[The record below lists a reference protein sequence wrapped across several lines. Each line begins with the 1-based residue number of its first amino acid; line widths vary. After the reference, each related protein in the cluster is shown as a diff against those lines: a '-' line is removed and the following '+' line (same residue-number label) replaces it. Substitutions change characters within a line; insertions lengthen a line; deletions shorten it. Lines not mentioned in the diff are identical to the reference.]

1 MENSFFA
8 GATTSRGF
16 VNLYDNIVD
25 RDDCT
30 AFFVVKGGSG
40 VGKST
45 MLKKIAAS
53 LQENHEV
60 EYFRCSADTDSL
72 DGIALPGKGIA
83 LVDGTAP
90 HVIESKYVCCT
101 DWTVDLSTC
110 LDYKVLQSYKSTLVG
125 LNKDKADCYRY
136 ATDAI
141 AAAGKIFDTL
151 YLMTKDKVDFQGVL
165 SLSHR
170 LVEGMGLT
178 RKRALFGYAITSL
191 GEVYLP
197 CKFSKKLYRLVGN
210 RYVSHIIL
218 DTIKALA
225 DVQGIKYQVFYSPL
239 NPDVACDLVFGDKV
253 VSTNPNFSADDEA
266 IIDAS
271 AFLPSEPDVYSLQLS
286 ERRLLDWAVQR
297 LQKAKALHAEI
308 EKIYIPSVDFDKVN
322 RITAETIE
330 KINTCLQK

>member
-16 VNLYDNIVD
+16 VNLYDGIVD
-25 RDDCT
+25 RDNCT

-53 LQENHEV
+53 LQDRYEI

-72 DGIALPGKGIA
+72 DGIALPDKGIA
-83 LVDGTAP
+83 MVDGTAP
-90 HVIESKYVCCT
+90 HVVESKYVCCT
-101 DWTVDLSTC
+101 DWTIDLSTC
-110 LDYKVLQSYKSTLVG
+110 LDHKVLQGQKSKLVG
-125 LNKDKADCYRY
+125 LNKDKSDCYRY
-136 ATDAI
+136 AGDAI
-141 AAAGKIFDTL
+141 ASAGKIFDAT
-151 YLMTKDKVDFQGVL
+151 YRMTKDKIDYSAVL

-170 LVEGMGLT
+170 LIEGADCS

-210 RYVSHIIL
+210 RYARHIIL

-239 NPDVACDLVFGDKV
+239 NPSVVCDLVFADRV
-253 VSTNPNFSADDEA
+253 ISTNPNFSASDEA

-286 ERRLLDWAVQR
+286 ERRLIDWAVGQLQR
-297 LQKAKALHAEI
+297 AKALHAEI

-322 RITAETIE
+322 KITAETIE
-330 KINTCLQK
+330 KVNTYLQK

>member
-25 RDDCT
+25 RNDCS

-53 LQENHEV
+53 LQNSYEV

-72 DGIALPGKGIA
+72 DGIALPSKGVA
-83 LVDGTAP
+83 MVDGTAP

-101 DWTVDLSTC
+101 DWTIDLSTC
-110 LDYKVLQSYKSTLVG
+110 LDYKVLQGYKSTLVG

-151 YLMTKDKVDFQGVL
+151 YQMTKDYVDYQGVL

-170 LVEGMGLT
+170 LVEGAST
-178 RKRALFGYAITSL
+178 PRRRALFGYAITSL

-210 RYVSHIIL
+210 RFVAHIIL
-218 DTIKALA
+218 DTIKAVA
-225 DVQGIKYQVFYSPL
+225 DAQGIKYQVFYSPL
-239 NPDVACDLVFGDKV
+239 NPDVVCDLVLGDKV
-253 VSTNPNFSADDEA
+253 ISTNPNFSADDEA

-271 AFLPSEPDVYSLQLS
+271 AFLHSEPDVYSLQLS
-286 ERRLLDWAVQR
+286 ERRLIDWAVQR

-308 EKIYIPSVDFDKVN
+308 EKIYIPSVDFDKVDK
-322 RITAETIE
+322 ITAEIIE
-330 KINTCLQK
+330 KLNTCLQK